1 MSQKS
6 LYDFETEQIDKM
18 FDCKNYLFKNSKHEK
33 VILESD
39 TGVKMVRHIIYK
51 PADVSVYQRLAL
63 INNPYL
69 CRIYEISESSEAYTI
84 YEEFCLNITC
94 SICQGLYAL
103 HNSGIVHRDIKP
115 DNIIICDDNNVKI
128 IDFDISKIYKS
139 NQRSDTQTLGTV
151 GFAAPEQFGMQQSD
165 ARTDLYSLAVLLNVL
180 LTGEHPSVKMCE
192 NKKLLK
198 IIKKSLSINPSDRYS
213 SAEEMFKAL
222 DKVRRHLKI

>member
-1 MSQKS
+1 MT
-6 LYDFETEQIDKM
+6 LTDYANGET
-18 FDCKNYLFKNSKHEK
+18 
-33 VILESD
+33 
-39 TGVKMVRHIIYK
+39 
-51 PADVSVYQRLAL
+51 LA
-63 INNPYL
+63 
-69 CRIYEISESSEAYTI
+69 EHDA
-84 YEEFCLNITC
+84 LNITC

-103 HNSGIVHRDIKP
+103 HSSGIVHRDIKP

-192 NKKLLK
+192 NKKILK
-198 IIKKSLSINPSDRYS
+198 VIKKCLSINPDDRYS
-213 SAEEMFKAL
+213 TAEELYNVLNKI
-222 DKVRRHLKI
+222 RRKLKYEKMS

>member
-1 MSQKS
+1 
-6 LYDFETEQIDKM
+6 M

-39 TGVKMVRHIIYK
+39 TGVKMGAAHYLQPAVR
-51 PADVSVYQRLAL
+51 SVYQRLAL

-69 CRIYEISESSEAYTI
+69 LPYLRDLPKAHEAYTI
-84 YEEFCLNITC
+84 YEEFCDGMTLTDYANGETLAEHDALNITC

-180 LTGEHPSVKMCE
+180 LTGEHPSVKNVRKQKAVE
-192 NKKLLK
+192 DHQKVTFH
-198 IIKKSLSINPSDRYS
+198 KS
-213 SAEEMFKAL
+213 
-222 DKVRRHLKI
+222 V

>member
-1 MSQKS
+1 M
-6 LYDFETEQIDKM
+6 
-18 FDCKNYLFKNSKHEK
+18 
-33 VILESD
+33 
-39 TGVKMVRHIIYK
+39 
-51 PADVSVYQRLAL
+51 P
-63 INNPYL
+63 
-69 CRIYEISESSEAYTI
+69 
-84 YEEFCLNITC
+84 
-94 SICQGLYAL
+94 
-103 HNSGIVHRDIKP
+103 GIVHRDIKP

>member
-1 MSQKS
+1 
-6 LYDFETEQIDKM
+6 
-18 FDCKNYLFKNSKHEK
+18 
-33 VILESD
+33 
-39 TGVKMVRHIIYK
+39 MVRHIIYK

-69 CRIYEISESSEAYTI
+69 CRIYEISESTEAYTI
-84 YEEFCLNITC
+84 YEEFCDGMTYGLCKRRNTNRTRRLNITC

-192 NKKLLK
+192 NKKILK
-198 IIKKSLSINPSDRYS
+198 VIKKCLSINPDDRYS
-213 SAEEMFKAL
+213 TAEELYNVLNKI
-222 DKVRRHLKI
+222 RRKLKYEKMS

>member
-6 LYDFETEQIDKM
+6 LYDLKQNRLTNSSTAKTI
-18 FDCKNYLFKNSKHEK
+18 YLKTSKHEK

-69 CRIYEISESSEAYTI
+69 CRIYEISESTEAYTI
-84 YEEFCLNITC
+84 YEEFCDGMTLTDYANGETLTEHDALNITC

-128 IDFDISKIYKS
+128 IDF
-139 NQRSDTQTLGTV
+139 
-151 GFAAPEQFGMQQSD
+151 
-165 ARTDLYSLAVLLNVL
+165 
-180 LTGEHPSVKMCE
+180 
-192 NKKLLK
+192 
-198 IIKKSLSINPSDRYS
+198 
-213 SAEEMFKAL
+213 
-222 DKVRRHLKI
+222 

>member
-1 MSQKS
+1 M
-6 LYDFETEQIDKM
+6 
-18 FDCKNYLFKNSKHEK
+18 
-33 VILESD
+33 
-39 TGVKMVRHIIYK
+39 
-51 PADVSVYQRLAL
+51 
-63 INNPYL
+63 
-69 CRIYEISESSEAYTI
+69 
-84 YEEFCLNITC
+84 
-94 SICQGLYAL
+94 YAL

-192 NKKLLK
+192 NKKILK
-198 IIKKSLSINPSDRYS
+198 VMKKCLSINPDERYS
-213 SAEEMFKAL
+213 TAEELYNVLNKI
-222 DKVRRHLKI
+222 RRKLKYEKMS

>member
-39 TGVKMVRHIIYK
+39 TGVKMVRHII
-51 PADVSVYQRLAL
+51 Q
-63 INNPYL
+63 
-69 CRIYEISESSEAYTI
+69 ISESTEAYTI
-84 YEEFCLNITC
+84 YEEFCDGMTLTDYANGETLAEHDALNITC

-192 NKKLLK
+192 NKKILK
-198 IIKKSLSINPSDRYS
+198 VIKKCLSINPDDRYS
-213 SAEEMFKAL
+213 TAEELYNVLNKI
-222 DKVRRHLKI
+222 RRKLKYEKMS